1 LKIIGKTQVEIATYA
16 EQNVVQVLI
25 MEFVLIVEIQIT
37 SIGFTKG
44 WNKLKMRRLK
54 AAFTRF
60 KKWNTVDHWVDL
72 IVDIGLIAFDV
83 LSSPILIVVRFFRY
97 YFNKLVNG
105 YIKRFLKWVV
115 KKILRRKTDETN
127 I

>member
-1 LKIIGKTQVEIATYA
+1 MKIIGKTQVEIATYA

-25 MEFVLIVEIQIT
+25 MEFVLIVEIQII

-115 KKILRRKTDETN
+115 KKILRRKTDD
-127 I
+127 IS

>member
-1 LKIIGKTQVEIATYA
+1 MKIIGKTQVEIATYA

-25 MEFVLIVEIQIT
+25 MEFVLIVEIQII

-54 AAFTRF
+54 AEFTRF

-115 KKILRRKTDETN
+115 KKILRRKTDD
-127 I
+127 IS

>member
-1 LKIIGKTQVEIATYA
+1 MKIIGKTQVEIATYA

-115 KKILRRKTDETN
+115 KKILRRKTDD
-127 I
+127 IS

>member
-1 LKIIGKTQVEIATYA
+1 MKIIGKTQVEIATYA